1 MFCYVDRYFVILFRL
16 LHFLFQRDLVSFH
29 WFLNMTS
36 FHRNRYTQIMYMC
49 IYIYIYIYI
58 YKITDYIICVY
69 AVYMLMY
76 TYTYMY
82 VYMCVCVYIY
92 ICAVI
97 PHTALLS
104 HSELPQGKFLHR
116 DSPNSESLFKHSP
129 VWCCVSDLWLWSVW
143 WAAVCWREGRRPSSW
158 AHTPNTSLAEWG
170 RAAHRTTT
178 ADWRQ
183 RSAPTDPRRSRP
195 DKHQHILINNLTHLY
210 HIHIEIC
217 TNQML

>member
-36 FHRNRYTQIMYMC
+36 FHRNRYTQIMY
-49 IYIYIYIYI
+49 IYIYI

-82 VYMCVCVYIY
+82 VYICVCVYIY

-116 DSPNSESLFKHSP
+116 DSPILDLSSISVIFS
-129 VWCCVSDLWLWSVW
+129 VS
-143 WAAVCWREGRRPSSW
+143 RSS
-158 AHTPNTSLAEWG
+158 
-170 RAAHRTTT
+170 
-178 ADWRQ
+178 
-183 RSAPTDPRRSRP
+183 
-195 DKHQHILINNLTHLY
+195 
-210 HIHIEIC
+210 
-217 TNQML
+217 

>member
-36 FHRNRYTQIMYMC
+36 FHRNRYTQIMY

-69 AVYMLMY
+69 AVYA
-76 TYTYMY
+76 Y
-82 VYMCVCVYIY
+82 VYIHIYVCIYVCVCIY
-92 ICAVI
+92 NICAVI

-116 DSPNSESLFKHSP
+116 DSP
-129 VWCCVSDLWLWSVW
+129 
-143 WAAVCWREGRRPSSW
+143 
-158 AHTPNTSLAEWG
+158 T
-170 RAAHRTTT
+170 
-178 ADWRQ
+178 
-183 RSAPTDPRRSRP
+183 
-195 DKHQHILINNLTHLY
+195 
-210 HIHIEIC
+210 
-217 TNQML
+217 

>member
-36 FHRNRYTQIMYMC
+36 FHRNRYTQIIYIYIYIYN

-58 YKITDYIICVY
+58 IYYIESDYIICVY

-116 DSPNSESLFKHSP
+116 DSPSVCNCEKYLSKKDLYRKH
-129 VWCCVSDLWLWSVW
+129 
-143 WAAVCWREGRRPSSW
+143 
-158 AHTPNTSLAEWG
+158 
-170 RAAHRTTT
+170 
-178 ADWRQ
+178 
-183 RSAPTDPRRSRP
+183 
-195 DKHQHILINNLTHLY
+195 K
-210 HIHIEIC
+210 
-217 TNQML
+217 

>member
-36 FHRNRYTQIMYMC
+36 FHRNRYTQIMY
-49 IYIYIYIYI
+49 IYIYI

-69 AVYMLMY
+69 AVYMLMH

-116 DSPNSESLFKHSP
+116 DSPISMFISHKEMFMFLVSVNSNNTG
-129 VWCCVSDLWLWSVW
+129 WLLSSTEVI
-143 WAAVCWREGRRPSSW
+143 ASGVVYVIRRY
-158 AHTPNTSLAEWG
+158 
-170 RAAHRTTT
+170 T
-178 ADWRQ
+178 A
-183 RSAPTDPRRSRP
+183 
-195 DKHQHILINNLTHLY
+195 
-210 HIHIEIC
+210 
-217 TNQML
+217 

>member
-36 FHRNRYTQIMYMC
+36 FHRNRYTQI

-58 YKITDYIICVY
+58 ITDYIICVY

-116 DSPNSESLFKHSP
+116 DSPICSKHY
-129 VWCCVSDLWLWSVW
+129 CVLHLIFTFL
-143 WAAVCWREGRRPSSW
+143 
-158 AHTPNTSLAEWG
+158 HLNT
-170 RAAHRTTT
+170 TVTVF
-178 ADWRQ
+178 
-183 RSAPTDPRRSRP
+183 
-195 DKHQHILINNLTHLY
+195 IYNF
-210 HIHIEIC
+210 
-217 TNQML
+217 ML